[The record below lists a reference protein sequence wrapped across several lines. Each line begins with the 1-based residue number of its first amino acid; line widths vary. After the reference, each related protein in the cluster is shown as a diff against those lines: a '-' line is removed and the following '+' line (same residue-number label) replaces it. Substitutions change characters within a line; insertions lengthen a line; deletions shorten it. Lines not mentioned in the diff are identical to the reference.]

1 MHSQASYHMC
11 LTNSDIQ
18 ALISLLVPDELIT
31 LTQLCQTLHGHIRMD
46 DASAKA
52 NLLSKTLCSGFGSFV
67 RMSTHCPCP
76 AKTFHSVMVCPRGG
90 FGAESHPCTGCGV
103 NTCDECRIHVFYN
116 FMTDDSG
123 LDQRR
128 WWAGY
133 YFLNPTAV
141 AVYPPKNSDGSVWH
155 LPVKEMLPRHDQ
167 GRVHIPL
174 EIGALGDPEPIE
186 PILDLDLGIH
196 QFISPR
202 GRTQYPYSGNNIVS
216 FLDLTVNKRK
226 DLACPSCYLERQN
239 QGVVPCSCTL
249 RKRFLDRWLCMHC
262 YIGEITVDEQLR
274 CHVPIAAEVGQGH
287 IHVCGCGTEFTPDIR
302 PKVMCNWCKGE
313 IEGLKQSA
321 EGDATSE
328 NDEDK
333 TGEEEELGDGDD
345 EEDHSA
351 ADFAGLPLN
360 EFGFAENRDGS
371 LSVYVNGEC
380 IRGERLGR
388 AIIRQWM
395 TIQGEHVECTCCI
408 CDEKDSMHAHAG
420 DGAEDEDD
428 DVEGLGDMNKEMED
442 GDDDDDADLPDLEDV
457 ESAAGFEDPWGLD

>member
-1 MHSQASYHMC
+1 
-11 LTNSDIQ
+11 
-18 ALISLLVPDELIT
+18 
-31 LTQLCQTLHGHIRMD
+31 
-46 DASAKA
+46 
-52 NLLSKTLCSGFGSFV
+52 
-67 RMSTHCPCP
+67 
-76 AKTFHSVMVCPRGG
+76 
-90 FGAESHPCTGCGV
+90 
-103 NTCDECRIHVFYN
+103 
-116 FMTDDSG
+116 MTDDSG

-141 AVYPPKNSDGSVWH
+141 AVYPPKNSDGSAWH

-186 PILDLDLGIH
+186 PILDLDLGIY

-226 DLACPSCYLERQN
+226 DLACPSCFLERQN

-262 YIGEITVDEQLR
+262 YIEEISVDEQLR

-313 IEGLKQSA
+313 IEGFKQGA
-321 EGDATSE
+321 ADDATNG
-328 NDEDK
+328 NDEDN
-333 TGEEEELGDGDD
+333 GREEEELGDGDD
-345 EEDHSA
+345 EEDHLA
-351 ADFAGLPLN
+351 ADFAGLPLD

-388 AIIRQWM
+388 AMIRQWM

-408 CDEKDSMHAHAG
+408 CDEKDSIHTHVG
-420 DGAEDEDD
+420 DEAEDEDDDEDD
-428 DVEGLGDMNKEMED
+428 DVEGLGEMNKAMED

>member
-1 MHSQASYHMC
+1 MR
-11 LTNSDIQ
+11 LTNSDLQ
-18 ALISLLVPDELIT
+18 ALVPLLVPERLVT
-31 LTQLCQTLHGHIRMD
+31 LTQLCQTVHGHLRMD

-76 AKTFHSVMVCPRGG
+76 AKTFHPVMVCPRGG
-90 FGAESHPCTGCGV
+90 FGAESHPCVGCGV

-141 AVYPPKNSDGSVWH
+141 AVYPPKNSDGSAWH

-174 EIGALGDPEPIE
+174 DIGALGDPEPIE
-186 PILDLDLGIH
+186 PILDLNLGTH

-202 GRTQYPYSGNNIVS
+202 GRTQFPYSGNNIVS
-216 FLDLTVNKRK
+216 FLNLTVNKRK

-239 QGVVPCSCTL
+239 QGVAPCSCTL

-262 YIGEITVDEQLR
+262 YIEEVNVDDKLR
-274 CHVPIAAEVGQGH
+274 CHVVKASEVGQGH
-287 IHVCGCGTEFTPDIR
+287 IHVCSCGTEFTPDII

-313 IEGLKQSA
+313 ITELEQGT
-321 EGDATSE
+321 EDDATSE
-328 NDEDK
+328 NAEYNSEE
-333 TGEEEELGDGDD
+333 EEEELENGDD

-351 ADFAGLPLN
+351 ADFAGLPLD
-360 EFGFAENRDGS
+360 EFGYAENRDGS

-388 AIIRQWM
+388 AMIRQWKR
-395 TIQGEHVECTCCI
+395 IQGEHVECTCCI

-420 DGAEDEDD
+420 DVSEDEDED
-428 DVEGLGDMNKEMED
+428 EGEDED
-442 GDDDDDADLPDLEDV
+442 GDDDDDDDLPDLEDV